1 VKQREE
7 KKFIDDCHN
16 KLENVVESNGEKKI
30 KQKRKSVGKVDKVIK
45 YR

>member
-16 KLENVVESNGEKKI
+16 KLENVVESNGEKKLD
-30 KQKRKSVGKVDKVIK
+30 KNERVGKVDKVIK

>member
-16 KLENVVESNGEKKI
+16 KLENVVGTMERKKI